1 MAGKARIAARLLAVA
16 AATLLAGCSS
26 IAPFQDETSARVR
39 VGHHDAVE
47 RPVGQVAP
55 LVVGYGLLA
64 LQTKRDEL
72 FALGP
77 DSKPPAP
84 TKLDTDSEFARLAA
98 PWLRPWVLVRAL
110 VNECAAGWGNR
121 RDFGYDGAPGSC
133 AENDSPKGRVLDGL
147 GVQVWTRGRP
157 DGRFCPEIAIAFRG
171 TDPREADD
179 WYSNFRAVTRILHLY
194 DQYEQVQDHIK
205 GILDRFERLPC
216 HRPSTRIVAVG
227 HSLGGG
233 LAQQA
238 AYKDRRI
245 RRVYAFDP
253 SFVTGYYD
261 LDPAKRQA
269 NEKGLRIERVYEH
282 GEVLAYPRLVL
293 RNLYPPS
300 PCDPQIRNIRFN
312 LRHGGTIISQHS
324 LDGLLLELLKLSHGR
339 AQAKPDESVL
349 PVSELADAVT
359 GACLPAGRVALA
371 AAPGPW
377 GGR

>member
-1 MAGKARIAARLLAVA
+1 MARTGGIGARLLASA
-16 AATLLAGCSS
+16 GALLLAGCSS
-26 IAPFQDETSARVR
+26 IAPFQDETIARVR

-47 RPVGQVAP
+47 RPAAAVAP
-55 LVVGYGLLA
+55 LVVGYGVLA

-72 FALGP
+72 FRLGP
-77 DSKPPAP
+77 GAVPLPPKSTGVDSA
-84 TKLDTDSEFARLAA
+84 FARLAR

-110 VNECAAGWGNR
+110 VNECTADWGNR
-121 RDFGYDGAPGSC
+121 RDFGYGGRPGSC
-133 AENDSPKGRVLDGL
+133 ADSDSPAGRVLDGL
-147 GVQVWTRGRP
+147 GLQVWTRGAP
-157 DGRFCPEIAIAFRG
+157 GGAFCPEVVIAFRG

-179 WYSNFRAVTRILHLY
+179 WYSNFRAFTRILKLY
-194 DQYEQVQDHIK
+194 DQYEQVQGHIK
-205 GILDRFERLPC
+205 GIVDRIERLPC
-216 HRPSTRIVAVG
+216 HRPATRIVAVG

-238 AYKDRRI
+238 AYKDQRI

-261 LDPAKRQA
+261 LAPAERQH

-312 LRHGGTIISQHS
+312 LRHGGTIIAQHS
-324 LDGLLLELLKLSHGR
+324 LDDLLFELLTL
-339 AQAKPDESVL
+339 AKGKADAAPDEAQL
-349 PVSELADAVT
+349 PVSELAD
-359 GACLPAGRVALA
+359 PATARCRPPDRVAA
-371 AAPGPW
+371 VAP
-377 GGR
+377 